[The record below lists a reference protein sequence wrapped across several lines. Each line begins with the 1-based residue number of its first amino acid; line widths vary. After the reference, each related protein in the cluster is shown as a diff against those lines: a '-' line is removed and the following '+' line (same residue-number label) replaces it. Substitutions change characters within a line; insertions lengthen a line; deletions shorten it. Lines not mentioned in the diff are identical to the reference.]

1 MKQTVQVLGM
11 TCQNCRRGVE
21 EKMTSIEGLSH
32 VEVSL
37 EKAEASFTS
46 PTLVS
51 VELLAN
57 TLGAKYT
64 VNPIANAVGASSPSK
79 WKQLRPLFLIF
90 SYVIIG
96 SLMLTKGDSLS
107 LFMTNFMGLFYLIFG
122 FFKFLDY
129 IGFPASF
136 RQYDPIAKQIKIY
149 GWLYPF
155 IETILGIMFLYQIEL
170 AIALW
175 VTVVI
180 LGATTVGV
188 AQQLFQKS
196 KIQCA
201 CLGTALNLPM
211 TEATL
216 IENSIMLLMAFSML
230 SGMI

>member
-21 EKMTSIEGLSH
+21 EKIASIDGLSH

-46 PTLVS
+46 SAQVS
-51 VELLAN
+51 IDLLAN

-64 VNPIANAVGASSPSK
+64 VTPIAKAGESILPSK

-96 SLMLTKGDSLS
+96 SLMLTKGDSIA
-107 LFMTNFMGLFYLIFG
+107 LFMINFMGLFYLIFG

-129 IGFPASF
+129 KGFPASF
-136 RQYDPIAKQIKIY
+136 GQYDPVAKRIKIY

-175 VTVVI
+175 VTVII
-180 LGATTVGV
+180 LGTTTVGV
-188 AQQLFQKS
+188 AKQLLEKS

-216 IENSIMLLMAFSML
+216 IENSIMLIMAFSML